1 VIGDDSRYIFAKT
14 ISRHFDIYVY
24 RLPADLPPV
33 IDEDVPL
40 PLELFDS
47 NVILSYAFHPNVNA
61 DIVRM
66 AEEFGVKVVL
76 IAGNYGFLRKIGRTR
91 VLVGDVCCSKI
102 VKGCEFFEKFGIPE
116 FEVRVDEDYRL
127 EEIRVV
133 RSAPC
138 GATYYV
144 AERLKGE
151 TIEEAPTKA
160 GLYTQL
166 YPCLASRGVRGGIH
180 KAGNIHKLAMERA
193 IRRALR

>member
-1 VIGDDSRYIFAKT
+1 VIGDDSRYVFAKT

-24 RLPADLPPV
+24 RLPANLPPV

-40 PLELFDS
+40 PRELFDTDI
-47 NVILSYAFHPNVNA
+47 VLSYAFHPNVNV
-61 DIVRM
+61 DIVRK

-76 IAGNYGFLRKIGRTR
+76 IAGRYGFLRKIGKTR
-91 VLVGDVCCSKI
+91 VLVGEVCCSKL

-116 FEVRVDEDYRL
+116 FEVDVDDDYRL
-127 EEIRVV
+127 KYVRVR

-138 GATYYV
+138 GATYFV
-144 AERLKGE
+144 AERLKGV
-151 TIEEAPTKA
+151 TIEEAPAKA

-180 KAGNIHKLAMERA
+180 KAGNIHKLAMKRA
-193 IRRALR
+193 ISRALR